1 MSKRHCKKGTN
12 KQGIY
17 FFKEYIYIMSDFP
30 PHLFLSIGTKLYL
43 DSLDKKHIEDI
54 LEETSCK
61 LEEYTIKLQ
70 EYQKHLDYIK
80 SENPIFK
87 NDIITLQNNIDTTNN
102 LYQEY
107 LIYYEIIYDY
117 IEESTK

>member
-1 MSKRHCKKGTN
+1 
-12 KQGIY
+12 
-17 FFKEYIYIMSDFP
+17 MSDFP

-61 LEEYTIKLQ
+61 LEEYTIKLK

-80 SENPIFK
+80 SEKTTFT
-87 NDIITLQNNIDTTNN
+87 NDIIQLEKNIANTNN

-107 LIYYEIIYDY
+107 LIYYEIIHNY